1 MRALD
6 FIIALVSF
14 TVGYVA
20 KQGTYTPIAI
30 MLSLMTLQ
38 VVVIVAIERHAEAK
52 RNALKSPNKELFNV
66 KEK

>member
-6 FIIALVSF
+6 FIMALVAF
-14 TVGYVA
+14 TVGYVT

-38 VVVIVAIERHAEAK
+38 VVAIVAIERYAEAK
-52 RNALKSPNKELFNV
+52 RNALNPPNKELF
-66 KEK
+66 KEIE